1 MNNNINI
8 LVVEDDNYINSML
21 AILLEKDNYNVSQ
34 AYSGTEA
41 MMYIEARDF
50 QLVLLDLM
58 LQIMRNLY

>member
-1 MNNNINI
+1 MNNNVNI
-8 LVVEDDNYINSML
+8 LVVEDDNDINSML
-21 AILLEKDNYNVSQ
+21 ARLMKKDNYNVKQ

-41 MMYIEARDF
+41 MMYIQANDF